1 MTDTTNPL
9 GVSEHS
15 HGAGVH
21 VPDAKRDART
31 RSFSVADFPVPSGR
45 EEEWR
50 LFPGCAPAGILALPP
65 S

>member
-31 RSFSVADFPVPSGR
+31 DLTGRRDREDRRADV
-45 EEEWR
+45 
-50 LFPGCAPAGILALPP
+50 
-65 S
+65 